1 MNNVI
6 ISNMADAILST
17 LEMDVIKKVQGEY
30 TVDELVSMFS
40 NFFYQK
46 MIIDITAI
54 KGYEDIKN
62 LQNLC
67 IHFDVTKLIIF
78 MLRLQM
84 SSI

>member
-40 NFFYQK
+40 KFFYQK

-54 KGYEDIKN
+54 KGYEDI
-62 LQNLC
+62 
-67 IHFDVTKLIIF
+67 
-78 MLRLQM
+78 
-84 SSI
+84 

>member
-40 NFFYQK
+40 NFF
-46 MIIDITAI
+46 I
-54 KGYEDIKN
+54 KKW
-62 LQNLC
+62 
-67 IHFDVTKLIIF
+67 
-78 MLRLQM
+78 
-84 SSI
+84 